1 VRTLQMPLV
10 GTVMLVLLA
19 GSITVVSA
27 QTDETTVTD
36 PVGGGL
42 VYGDPSGRFTL
53 PLVGDWMAVDTDGP
67 HAHFSLGDPAVDLY
81 VVSVPADEAA
91 NSVEAALGEIGID
104 AETLTLVQEDSNPAE
119 FPGWRVQV
127 FAREDGQLV
136 GALTR
141 ELEDTAVAIVGVGEL
156 SSLLS
161 AETILT
167 VGGFAE
173 LPVAEYLA
181 RAEEWRMSA
190 PTTVAAIEDLDSV
203 EFYSGGTK
211 LMGRLLL
218 PEGEGPFPAIVQTHG
233 SGMSSRGS
241 DGAYFVPTALVD
253 AGFAVLYYDKR
264 GVGDS
269 EGIFVEVGPDTGGWR
284 LPQLADDAL
293 AGVALLRGLE
303 EIDPERIGLMGGSQA
318 GWVNPLVASR
328 SDDLAFVVSVV
339 GPTVTVGEEVYYSDL
354 TGGGPRLPEMS
365 DEELQQLSDQLA
377 AFDGARGF
385 DPRPAIE
392 AMTTPGLWL
401 WGEIDGSIPTPESR
415 VILEEI
421 TGEHDKELAFLTYPD
436 QGHDIGPDAYL
447 DDAVEWIESQLER

>member
-1 VRTLQMPLV
+1 MQMR
-10 GTVMLVLLA
+10 MLRVSLA
-19 GSITVVSA
+19 GMIIVALMAVSAAVVSA
-27 QTDETTVTD
+27 QAEDTHTD
-36 PVGGGL
+36 PIGGGL
-42 VYGDPSGRFTL
+42 VYGDPDGRFML
-53 PLVGDWMAVDTDGP
+53 PLVGDWTALGTVGP
-67 HAHFSLGDPAVDLY
+67 YAHFSLADPPAELY
-81 VVSVPADEAA
+81 VVPLSAGDMASGAD
-91 NSVEAALGEIGID
+91 AALAAVGLD
-104 AETLTLVQEDSNPAE
+104 SQDLSLVEQGTSGD
-119 FPGWRVQV
+119 FPGWETFV
-127 FAREDGQLV
+127 FARDDGQVV
-136 GALTR
+136 GVLQR
-141 ELEDTAVAIVGVGEL
+141 ELDDGAVALAGIGD
-156 SSLLS
+156 LS
-161 AETILT
+161 ALQSDKTVLTIH
-167 VGGFAE
+167 GFAE

-181 RAEEWRMSA
+181 RLEPVY

-269 EGIFVEVGPDTGGWR
+269 EGVFVEVGDDTGAWR

-293 AGVALLRGLE
+293 AGVAFLRGLQ

-318 GWVNPLVASR
+318 GWVNPLAASR

-354 TGGGPRLPEMS
+354 TGGGPNLPAMT
-365 DEELQQLSDQLA
+365 DDELQQLSDQLA
-377 AFDGARGF
+377 AFDGDRGF
-385 DPRPAIE
+385 DPRPSIE

-401 WGEIDGSIPTPESR
+401 WGEIDGSIPTAESR
-415 VILEEI
+415 AILEEI
-421 TGEHDKELAFLTYPD
+421 VNEHDKDLVFLTYPD
-436 QGHDIGPDAYL
+436 QGHHIGPDAYL
-447 DDAVEWIESQLER
+447 EDAVEWIESQFEG